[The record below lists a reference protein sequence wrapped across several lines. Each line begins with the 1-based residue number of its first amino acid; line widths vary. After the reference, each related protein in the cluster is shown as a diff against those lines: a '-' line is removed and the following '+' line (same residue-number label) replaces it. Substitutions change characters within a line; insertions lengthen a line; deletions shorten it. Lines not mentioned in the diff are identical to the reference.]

1 MTAVS
6 RISWNH
12 RSFRT
17 RRREVT
23 TKTQTSPLGANYW
36 RLWTASVVSN
46 LGDGISGVAYPWLA
60 SAVTRNPVQIA
71 LVGVATRLPWLIF
84 SLPAGVITDRVDRR
98 RLVVV
103 MDVLRTV
110 LTIAVALI
118 VLAYQG
124 DLASP
129 ELIGAG
135 RAQPP
140 AGAGLLLAV
149 LYVSATLFGIA
160 EVLRDNSAQTLMPAV
175 VAKDNLERANGRL
188 WGAEMLMNSFVG
200 PPLGG
205 FLLAVAFSLPFF
217 VDAGTFAVAAA
228 MAALLTGS
236 FRPARSE
243 SAPARSFTA
252 DLKEGF
258 RWLWNHRLLRTLAIV
273 LGLLNA
279 ASSAAFATIVL
290 YAQEILHL
298 DAAGFGLMASAGAVG
313 GVAGSFLSARISKSL
328 GSGPTLA
335 STFIIGGLSS
345 AIIGFTSSAPLV
357 WVMFALGSFT
367 AVLWNVITVSLRQA
381 IIPDRL
387 LGRVNSVYR
396 FFGWGMMPIGIFLGG
411 LLVEVVEG
419 LSNREMGLRA
429 PFLAAAALQLLLLIY
444 AMSRLT
450 TAKIEAARSAADAGD

>member
-1 MTAVS
+1 MTQ
-6 RISWNH
+6 
-12 RSFRT
+12 T
-17 RRREVT
+17 
-23 TKTQTSPLGANYW
+23 TQTSPLGANYW

-46 LGDGISGVAYPWLA
+46 LGDGIAGVAYPWLA

-149 LYVSATLFGIA
+149 LYISATLFGIA

-217 VDAGTFAVAAA
+217 VDAGTFAVAAG
-228 MAALLTGS
+228 MAAFLTGS
-236 FRPARSE
+236 FRPARGE

-290 YAQEILHL
+290 YAQEILQL

-313 GVAGSFLSARISKSL
+313 GVVGSFLSARISKSL
-328 GSGPTLA
+328 GSGPSLA

-367 AVLWNVITVSLRQA
+367 AVLWNVITVSLR
-381 IIPDRL
+381 
-387 LGRVNSVYR
+387 
-396 FFGWGMMPIGIFLGG
+396 
-411 LLVEVVEG
+411 
-419 LSNREMGLRA
+419 
-429 PFLAAAALQLLLLIY
+429 
-444 AMSRLT
+444 
-450 TAKIEAARSAADAGD
+450 

>member
-1 MTAVS
+1 MTPKAP
-6 RISWNH
+6 
-12 RSFRT
+12 
-17 RRREVT
+17 
-23 TKTQTSPLGANYW
+23 TSPLGANYW

-46 LGDGISGVAYPWLA
+46 LGDGMSGVAYPWLA
-60 SAVTRNPVQIA
+60 SAVTRNPVHIA

-110 LTIAVALI
+110 VTIAVALI

-135 RAQPP
+135 QAQPP
-140 AGAGLLLAV
+140 SGAGLLLAV
-149 LYVSATLFGIA
+149 LYISATLFGIA

-205 FLLAVAFSLPFF
+205 FLLAVVFSLPFF

-236 FRPARSE
+236 FRPAGGE
-243 SAPARSFTA
+243 NAPARSFTA

-290 YAQEILHL
+290 YAQEILQL

-313 GVAGSFLSARISKSL
+313 GVAGSFLAARISKSL
-328 GSGPTLA
+328 GSGPSLA

-345 AIIGFTSSAPLV
+345 AIIGYTSSAPLV

-411 LLVEVVEG
+411 LLVEMVEG

-429 PFLAAAALQLLLLIY
+429 PFFAAAALQLLLLIY
-444 AMSRLT
+444 ATSRLT
-450 TAKIEAARSAADAGD
+450 TAKIEAARSTANAGD